1 MKITKRHL
9 NVLGLF
15 FSALIFFQGCTVY
28 KSTPVSIEQAI
39 QNESKVK
46 VITKSNERLKF
57 NKIGIEDGKFYG
69 EKQSKGLIVKTPLNE
84 NFINKINEKDKTWS
98 TIISIGMPLVIV
110 FGVLAIVQPG
120 NVKK

>member
-1 MKITKRHL
+1 MKAIKRHI
-9 NVLGLF
+9 NITALF
-15 FSALIFFQGCTVY
+15 LSVFIFFQGCTVY
-28 KSTPVSIEQAI
+28 KSADITLEQALK
-39 QNESKVK
+39 NESKVK
-46 VITKSNERLKF
+46 VTTNSNEGLKF